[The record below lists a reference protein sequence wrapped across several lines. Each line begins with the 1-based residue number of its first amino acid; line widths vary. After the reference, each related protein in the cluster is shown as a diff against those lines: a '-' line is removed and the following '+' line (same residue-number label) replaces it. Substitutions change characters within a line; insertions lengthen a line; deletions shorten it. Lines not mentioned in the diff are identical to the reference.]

1 MSAWLRAHADAAR
14 RAMRRL
20 ARDPWGTV
28 MSVVVIASAVALP
41 LFLLTLVESAA
52 NAASRMAADPVANVY
67 FKAGADEAAARA
79 LEKTLRSR
87 PGIKSVRFIAKDQA
101 LADMRR
107 VGHLADLMASL
118 ETNPLP
124 HTLTLQLENRD
135 AQEMAALKTFLA
147 AQPAVEDV
155 AMDFEWAD
163 KIRRASA
170 LLERLA
176 LGVSLLL
183 GVAIL
188 FVIGNT
194 TRLQI
199 LSQRDEIEVCRLI
212 GASRGYVRRPLLY
225 QGALQGA
232 LAGLVAGL
240 ATFGA
245 SRWMAGEVRQLTASY
260 GGWEMTTLSIEAL
273 AAAVVLTAILG
284 WLGAWVSS
292 SRHLLTVD

>member
-1 MSAWLRAHADAAR
+1 
-14 RAMRRL
+14 
-20 ARDPWGTV
+20 

-135 AQEMAALKTFLA
+135 AQEMAALKTLLA

-260 GGWEMTTLSIEAL
+260 GGWEMTTLSVEAL

-292 SRHLLTVD
+292 GRHLLTVD